1 MNENFETLF
10 ENSKYSQD
18 LKKGQIV
25 QANVIDITSDHAILN
40 AGLKSESAV
49 SIGQFKNLDGEIEI
63 NIGDTV
69 DVSLEDIEDG
79 EGQTKL
85 SRQKAKNETTWKE
98 IITALE
104 ENSIINGLIKSRVKG
119 GFTVLIGQINAFL
132 PGSLVDVRPVRDTQY
147 LEGTNSEFKV
157 IKAEKKSN
165 NIVLSR
171 KAAIQ
176 GDDIESKT
184 ELIEK
189 INEGDIVEGIVKNLT
204 DYGAFIDLG
213 GIDGLLHITDISWKK
228 IKHPSQQLSIA
239 DKLKV
244 KVLALDKEKQRVS
257 LGLKQ
262 LDQDPWDK
270 IIEEFDIGH
279 RMTCGISN
287 ITDYGLFVEIKDGI
301 EGLVHVSEIDW
312 TNNNPNPHKIAK
324 VGDEVE
330 VMILDIDSEKRRIS
344 LGIKQTLSNPWENFS
359 QKFSINEKIK
369 GTIKSITDFGL
380 FIGLPGDIDGLVH
393 VSDITWNNEEIINLG
408 NYKKGTE
415 VETVILTIDPKRQ
428 RISLG
433 IKQLE
438 DDPFAAFMTENKKGT
453 IINGV
458 ADEIDE
464 NNALVLI
471 NDNIKGLINISEISE
486 ENIQDL
492 RSVLKGGDKIEAIII
507 GFDKKNRVAKLS
519 IKAKEATEERE
530 ALETYKADE
539 SESIAKTSLG
549 DLLKS
554 KFTKKDNKEK

>member
-10 ENSKYSQD
+10 ENSKYSQN

-40 AGLKSESAV
+40 SGLKSESAV

-63 NIGDTV
+63 KIGDTV

-98 IITALE
+98 ILSALE
-104 ENSIINGLIKSRVKG
+104 DNSIINGFIKTRVKG
-119 GFTVLIGQINAFL
+119 GFTVSIGEINAFL

-147 LEGTNSEFKV
+147 LEGTKSEFKV

-176 GDDIESKT
+176 GDNIESKT

-189 INEGDIVEGIVKNLT
+189 INEGDVIEGIVKNLT

-213 GIDGLLHITDISWKK
+213 GIDGLLHITDIAWKK
-228 IKHPSQQLSIA
+228 IKHPSQVLSIA
-239 DKLKV
+239 DKVKV
-244 KVLALDKEKQRVS
+244 KVLALDKEKHRVS

-270 IIEEFDIGH
+270 IIEEFEIGNKIP
-279 RMTCGISN
+279 CGISN

-344 LGIKQTLSNPWENFS
+344 LGIKQCFPNPWEDFS

-369 GTIKSITDFGL
+369 GTIKSITDFGI
-380 FIGLPGDIDGLVH
+380 FIGLPGNIDGLIH
-393 VSDITWNNEEIINLG
+393 VSDITWDNEEIINLA

-415 VETVILTIDPKRQ
+415 LEAFILTIDPKRQ

-433 IKQLE
+433 LKQLE
-438 DDPFAAFMTENKKGT
+438 DDPFAIFMTNNKKGKV
-453 IINGV
+453 INGV
-458 ADEIDE
+458 ASEVDE

-471 NDNIKGLINISEISE
+471 GNNIKGLINISEVSE

-492 RSVLKGGDKIEAIII
+492 RSVLKSGDAIEAIII
-507 GFDKKNRVAKLS
+507 GFDKKNRTVKLS

-554 KFTKKDNKEK
+554 KFTKKDG

>member
-10 ENSKYSQD
+10 ENSKYSQN

-25 QANVIDITSDHAILN
+25 KADVIDITSDHAILN

-49 SIGQFKNLDGEIEI
+49 SINQFKNPEGEIEI
-63 NIGDTV
+63 EIGDTV
-69 DVSLEDIEDG
+69 EVTLEDIEDG
-79 EGQTKL
+79 EGTTKL
-85 SRQKAKNETTWKE
+85 SRQRAKNEATWNE
-98 IITALE
+98 IMNALK
-104 ENSIINGLIKSRVKG
+104 ENSIINGFIKNRVKG

-132 PGSLVDVRPVRDTQY
+132 PGSLVDIRPVRDTQY

-157 IKAEKKSN
+157 IKAEKRSN

-176 GDDIESKT
+176 GDNVQSKS

-189 INEGDIVEGIVKNLT
+189 INEGDVVEGIVKNLT

-228 IKHPSQQLSIA
+228 IKHPSQELSIA

-244 KVLALDKEKQRVS
+244 KVLSLDKEKQRVS

-270 IIEEFDIGH
+270 IIEEFSTGEK
-279 RMTCGISN
+279 MTCSISN
-287 ITDYGLFVEIKDGI
+287 ITDYGLFVEIKEGI

-324 VGDEVE
+324 IGDEVE
-330 VMILDIDSEKRRIS
+330 VMILDIDSEKRRVS
-344 LGIKQTLSNPWENFS
+344 LGIKQCLQNPWEDFS
-359 QKFSINEKIK
+359 KNFSINEKIK
-369 GTIKSITDFGL
+369 GTIKSITDFGI
-380 FIGLPGDIDGLVH
+380 FIGLDGNIDGLIH
-393 VSDITWNNEEIINLG
+393 ISDIAWDSEENINLG
-408 NYKKGTE
+408 DYKKGTE
-415 VETVILTIDPKRQ
+415 IETVILSIDPQRQ
-428 RISLG
+428 RVSLG
-433 IKQLE
+433 IKQLQ
-438 DDPFAAFMTENKKGT
+438 DDPFANFMANNKKGKLV
-453 IINGV
+453 NGITG
-458 ADEIDE
+458 EIDE

-471 NDNIKGLINISEISE
+471 GEDIKGLLNISELSQD
-486 ENIQDL
+486 NTQDL
-492 RSVLKGGDKIEAIII
+492 RAALKTGDQIEAIII
-507 GFDKKNRVAKLS
+507 GFDKKNRTVKLS
-519 IKAKEATEERE
+519 IKAKEETEERE
-530 ALETYKADE
+530 ALKNYKADE

-554 KFTKKDNKEK
+554 KFKKNKEDE